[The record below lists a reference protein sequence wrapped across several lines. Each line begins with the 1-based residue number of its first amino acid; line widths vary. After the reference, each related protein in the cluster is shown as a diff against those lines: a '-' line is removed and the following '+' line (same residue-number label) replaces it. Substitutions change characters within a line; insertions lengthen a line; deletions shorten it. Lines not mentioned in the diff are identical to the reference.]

1 MAHTSLPLTPRDIP
15 MSLPTHLPEADLWVG
30 RSPAMQQVASHILA
44 LARTEKTSALI
55 LGENG
60 TGKEMVAGAIHRL
73 SRRAARP
80 FVPLNC
86 GAIPPK
92 LAESE
97 LFGSERGAFTDAR
110 QRKGW
115 VEQAHTGTLFLDE
128 IGELPLALQP
138 VLLRFLQTQH
148 FRRLGSERDGAA
160 DVRIIAA
167 TLRDLTTAVAAGD
180 FRADLLYRINVFV
193 IKLPP
198 LRDRRED
205 LPDLVAACLRER
217 ASVLGLPPGASCTPA
232 TLACL
237 SAYSWPGNI
246 RELRNA
252 LEHGLVLSKNKPVLP
267 EHLPAHIR
275 QPAPVASL
283 PETAI
288 ADRLA
293 ELELPPEG
301 VNLLALVH
309 QLEDHLL
316 RQALARTHDNQSR
329 AARLLGITR
338 DQLRQRCKR

>member
-1 MAHTSLPLTPRDIP
+1 MHTPSPPTPHDIP
-15 MSLPTHLPEADLWVG
+15 LSLPTHLPETELWVG

-60 TGKEMVAGAIHRL
+60 TGKELVAGAIHRL

-92 LAESE
+92 LAEAE

-110 QRKGW
+110 QRRGW

-138 VLLRFLQTQH
+138 ILLRFLQTQH

-167 TLRDLTTAVAAGD
+167 TLRDLTTAVATGA

-193 IKLPP
+193 ISLPP
-198 LRDRRED
+198 LRARRED
-205 LPDLVAACLRER
+205 LPELVGACLRER
-217 ASVLGLPPGASCTPA
+217 AQALGLPPGASYTPD

-237 SAYSWPGNI
+237 QEYDWPGNI

-267 EHLPAHIR
+267 EHLPMHIR
-275 QPAPVASL
+275 QPL
-283 PETAI
+283 PAVRVPGI
-288 ADRLA
+288 ALA
-293 ELELPPEG
+293 DHLAGLELPPEG
-301 VNLLALVH
+301 VNLLDLV
-309 QLEDHLL
+309 QRLEEHML
-316 RQALARTHDNQSR
+316 RQALARTQNNQSQ

-338 DQLRQRCKR
+338 DQLRQRRKR